1 MPIIGLLAL
10 AFIIMV
16 IYSACTESRRI
27 GTYKAF
33 DIFGRFYAYVT
44 IGCFLGG
51 LVLTVVLPLLQKS
64 VNQAPSFGALLF
76 ANILPGIGLFALGV
90 YLCIRI
96 KRKCTT
102 QMPVLAKHCVR
113 DLIFCG
119 LGMAAKMGLFFIGS
133 VWTVIGPRE
142 VTDANGQPHF
152 VLGTDVYNERREL
165 VGHMDGY
172 NRFIP
177 NENYRG

>member
-10 AFIIMV
+10 VFIIML

-51 LVLTVVLPLLQKS
+51 LVLTVILPLLQNS

-76 ANILPGIGLFALGV
+76 ANILPGLGLFALGV

-96 KRKCTT
+96 KRKCAAK
-102 QMPVLAKHCVR
+102 MPDLAKHCVR

-119 LGMAAKMGLFFIGS
+119 LGMAAKMAFFFIGS
-133 VWTVIGPRE
+133 VWTVIGPKE
-142 VTDANGQPHF
+142 VTDANGQTLY
-152 VLGTDVYNERREL
+152 VIGTDVYNSEGVL
-165 VGHMDGY
+165 VGRMDGH

-177 NENYRG
+177 NANYRG